1 MTKRHKKLIA
11 DRLYKINEILNI
23 AKKEP
28 EKAARIIT
36 EYRIENDYE
45 STERICGYMPDILLD
60 EILEDL
66 EAEG

>member
-1 MTKRHKKLIA
+1 MTKRHKKLIS